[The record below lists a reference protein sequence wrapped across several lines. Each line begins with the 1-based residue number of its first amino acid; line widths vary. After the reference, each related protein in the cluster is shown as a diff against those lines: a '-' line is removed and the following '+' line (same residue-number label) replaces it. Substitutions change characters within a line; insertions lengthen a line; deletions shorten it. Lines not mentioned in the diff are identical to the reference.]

1 MPSRREEVLD
11 AIKAMI
17 AGALPN
23 AEVKRNLDKPER
35 IPPGGLVII
44 RDGDPGEPEVLL
56 SPLTYVYEHRVPI
69 ELAAFASAS
78 LTREQTVDQMLS
90 AIGTAAELA
99 VRPVS
104 VPVAGVLSDA
114 VRAGAQVDLWF
125 TAAVERSAGAGTA
138 APVPVQLASGLTVAD
153 VSRPAGAFAA
163 GGTTTVHVLVA
174 VSDLPK
180 VLAAIASQGVVDVVA
195 VPGTGG

>member
-11 AIKAMI
+11 AIKTLI

-78 LTREQTVDQMLS
+78 LTREQAIDQMLS
-90 AIGTAAELA
+90 AIGTAAMAERTLGGLCDFIETEA
-99 VRPVS
+99 PT
-104 VPVAGVLSDA
+104 SDDLET
-114 VRAGAQVDLWF
+114 AGAM
-125 TAAVERSAGAGTA
+125 
-138 APVPVQLASGLTVAD
+138 SGRWAD
-153 VSRPAGAFAA
+153 
-163 GGTTTVHVLVA
+163 
-174 VSDLPK
+174 
-180 VLAAIASQGVVDVVA
+180 AAIIVSYATA
-195 VPGTGG
+195 NPLI